1 VGYKVHVSETCDEQ
15 PPRIITNVKTTLAP
29 IADGEMT
36 TPIHQALQAKDLLPK
51 YHLVDTAY
59 LDAEL
64 LVNSQAEY
72 DVNLVGPTRIDTGWQ
87 ARQTEGG
94 FSANNFVVDWIQ
106 QQATCPGG
114 KTSQYWQ
121 PAKDTHG
128 NDTIHIRFSKKDCG
142 HCPLHTQCTRS
153 KPPCRTVTVR
163 SHAQQLALQAA
174 REREKRKHTSSSML
188 TMPELRAPFRLEY
201 AVLTYAVLA
210 TWVWQKP
217 ISNMFWMLV
226 QSISLT

>member
-128 NDTIHIRFSKKDCG
+128 MTPSISGVPRKIVVPVLSTLNALALSHPAE
-142 HCPLHTQCTRS
+142 PLRSDHTLNNWPFRRRESVKNGSIQAAVCS
-153 KPPCRTVTVR
+153 PCR
-163 SHAQQLALQAA
+163 
-174 REREKRKHTSSSML
+174 
-188 TMPELRAPFRLEY
+188 
-201 AVLTYAVLA
+201 
-210 TWVWQKP
+210 
-217 ISNMFWMLV
+217 N
-226 QSISLT
+226 